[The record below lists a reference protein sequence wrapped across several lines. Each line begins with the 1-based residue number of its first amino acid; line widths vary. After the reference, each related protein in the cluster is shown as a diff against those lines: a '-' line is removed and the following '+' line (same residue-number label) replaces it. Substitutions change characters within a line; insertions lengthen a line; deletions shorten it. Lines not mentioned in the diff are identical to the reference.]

1 MDRNIPTY
9 YPGDVIVLRLRFH
22 HEADLVDVWANFE
35 RQEEVTS
42 LAHFQFTATL
52 RSRNELRLLD
62 RLGTQLTSEA
72 ALRASVSK
80 GRPWP
85 GVYELSEVHGL
96 PFGEDRGA
104 SSILE
109 FEVPKDLRFRVAATP
124 PDQAPKVTHW
134 ELSWESQPR
143 DADPK
148 ASV

>member
-9 YPGDVIVLRLRFH
+9 YPGDVIMLRLRFH

-35 RQEEVTS
+35 KLEEVTS

-52 RSRNELRLLD
+52 RDRNELRLLD

-72 ALRASVSK
+72 VLKAPVSK
-80 GRPWP
+80 ERPLP

-96 PFGEDRGA
+96 PFGEARDV
-104 SSILE
+104 SSILV
-109 FEVPKDLRFRVAATP
+109 FEVPMDLRLRVAATP
-124 PDQAPKVTHW
+124 TDQAPRVTHW

-143 DADPK
+143 DPDPR